1 MSIFVKYFLV
11 FIVSMV
17 PLFELRYTMVTLVPA
32 LGVNYVI
39 ALIIGIIGNFFTWCL
54 NKGERGGKK
63 LEEKAGKGLYWA
75 LFLFV
80 GIPIPGT
87 GAWTGTLAASM
98 LKLDFKKTVLAVMAG
113 VVFAGLIMMA
123 ISFGLFEVIF

>member
-1 MSIFVKYFLV
+1 M
-11 FIVSMV
+11 
-17 PLFELRYTMVTLVPA
+17 
-32 LGVNYVI
+32 
-39 ALIIGIIGNFFTWCL
+39 
-54 NKGERGGKK
+54 NKGERGGRK

-80 GIPIPGT
+80 GIPLPGT

-113 VVFAGLIMMA
+113 VILAGLIMMA
-123 ISFGLFEVIF
+123 VSFGLFEVIF